1 MRYLLDTHTFI
12 WFATGDKDLPLKSI
26 ESINDITNSCYL
38 STASLWEITIKKQI
52 RKFTLDLSLH
62 EPYDSLSQ
70 NQIEIIHI
78 SKEYLIELSKL
89 PFHHDDPF
97 DRLIIAQALAS
108 DLIVISKDKDFKK
121 YKVNLQWK

>member
-12 WFATGDKDLPLKSI
+12 WFATVDKNLPLKSI

-52 RKFTLDLSLH
+52 GKFTLVLSLH

-108 DLIVISKDKDFKK
+108 DLIIISKDKDFKK